1 MGDGWDGF
9 GESVRLC
16 VHPCP
21 LWDTNP
27 GPLWENSLCGHIL
40 LNLGYW
46 YFKLHLV
53 NMMLI
58 IN

>member
-27 GPLWENSLCGHIL
+27 GPLWDNNNVLCGKIVSVDTFCL
-40 LNLGYW
+40 IWDIGTLN
-46 YFKLHLV
+46 FT
-53 NMMLI
+53 
-58 IN
+58 